1 MLGLARISIERPR
14 AALPARRA
22 VAAATSTGGGLR
34 PVAERITG
42 AATLGQMVLS
52 TSERGDDVALRH
64 PARGGG
70 ERTITYRQFGRH
82 AREIARGLIAL
93 GVDAGEVVSIL
104 SKTRAEWT
112 LCEAGAVC
120 AGAVIAPIYDTNSS
134 EECRHVLS
142 HSQAKVV
149 FCENQS
155 QVEKV
160 QAVRD
165 RCPHLQHVIAIE
177 GHAAG
182 ATAATAG
189 ASATTTGATAATT
202 TAISLAELRRGGRT
216 VDDEEV
222 ERRVRATKPGDVATL
237 VYTSGT
243 TGPPKG
249 CALTHANFL
258 AATAMYRGQLEL
270 DEIQPIIYMF
280 LPLAHVLARLAQTV
294 VLDIGGTLVYWSGW
308 PDRVLEEVSACEPTH
323 FVAVPRIYEKLHS
336 GVIGALESRDPISRA
351 LFAWALE
358 VGRRARRAQRA
369 GRTLSPV
376 SALRLGVA
384 ERFGLA
390 KVRELFGSRLQLA
403 LVGAAP
409 IDHELLEFF
418 DACGVL
424 VLEGY
429 GMTESC
435 ATATLNPAGA
445 PRFGTVGRALPASE
459 VMVDEDG
466 EVLLRGPHV
475 FAGYHRDPRATGAVF
490 ADGWLRTGDLGEL
503 SRDGYLTLTGRSKEL
518 IITAGGKNVTPV
530 NIESALRET
539 RWIAEAVVY
548 GDRRP
553 YLVAMVTLD
562 PDEAPKLAEQLGIAA
577 DLPSMARNE
586 QVHALLQSEI
596 DAANARFARVEQ
608 IKRFG
613 VLDRQL
619 TQDAGELTP
628 TMKVKRALVYER
640 YAEFFQGLYEQDGS
654 SSGTGPRAES
664 EPQRSLR

>member
-1 MLGLARISIERPR
+1 MATNTVARPTT
-14 AALPARRA
+14 A
-22 VAAATSTGGGLR
+22 GLR
-34 PVAERITG
+34 PVAERVTG

-70 ERTITYRQFGRH
+70 ERSITYRQFGRH
-82 AREIARGLIAL
+82 AREIARGLIAI

-104 SKTRAEWT
+104 SATRAEWT

-120 AGAVIAPIYDTNSS
+120 AGAVVAPIYDTNSA

-142 HSQAKVV
+142 HAEAKAV
-149 FCENQS
+149 FCENKS
-155 QVEKV
+155 QVEKI
-160 QAVRD
+160 QAIRS
-165 RCPHLQHVIAIE
+165 RCPHLEHVIVIE
-177 GHAAG
+177 GQ
-182 ATAATAG
+182 ATAD
-189 ASATTTGATAATT
+189 
-202 TAISLAELRRGGRT
+202 AISLAELRRGGRT
-216 VDDEEV
+216 IEEEEV
-222 ERRVRATKPGDVATL
+222 EQRVRATQPGDIATL

-270 DEIQPIIYMF
+270 DEIQPVIYMF

-294 VLDIGGTLVYWSGW
+294 VLDVGGTLVYWSGK
-308 PDRVLEEVSACEPTH
+308 PDLILEEVARCEPTH
-323 FVAVPRIYEKLHS
+323 FVAVPRLYEKLHT
-336 GVIGALESRDPISRA
+336 GVISALESRDPISRA

-358 VGRRARRAQRA
+358 VGRRARKAQRA
-369 GRTLSPV
+369 GRTLGPL
-376 SALRLGVA
+376 SALRLGLA
-384 ERFGLA
+384 ERVGLA
-390 KVRELFGSRLQLA
+390 KVRALFGERLQLA

-435 ATATLNPAGA
+435 ATATLNPAA
-445 PRFGTVGRALPASE
+445 SPRFGTVGQALPASE

-475 FAGYHRDPRATGAVF
+475 FAGYHRDRVATAATF
-490 ADGWLRTGDLGEL
+490 ADGWLRTGDLGTL
-503 SRDGYLTLTGRSKEL
+503 SPDGYLTLTGRSKEL

-553 YLVAMVTLD
+553 YLVSLVTLD
-562 PDEAPKLAEQLGIAA
+562 PDEALKLAEQLGIEPDPA
-577 DLPSMARNE
+577 SMATDER
-586 QVHALLQSEI
+586 VHEVLQADV
-596 DAANARFARVEQ
+596 DAANERFARVEQ
-608 IKRFG
+608 VKRFG
-613 VLDRQL
+613 ILDHQL
-619 TQDAGELTP
+619 TQTAGELTP
-628 TMKVKRALVYER
+628 TLKVKRAFVYER
-640 YAEFFQGLYEQDGS
+640 YADLFDALY
-654 SSGTGPRAES
+654 AES
-664 EPQRSLR
+664 QRSQPKRRQPSPDSP

>member
-22 VAAATSTGGGLR
+22 VAAATSTGDGLR

-82 AREIARGLIAL
+82 ARKIARGLIAL
-93 GVDAGEVVSIL
+93 GVDAGEVVAIL

-120 AGAVIAPIYDTNSS
+120 AGAVIVPIYDTNSS

-189 ASATTTGATAATT
+189 ASATTGATAATT

-216 VDDEEV
+216 VDEEEI

-258 AATAMYRGQLEL
+258 AATAMYRGALEL
-270 DEIQPIIYMF
+270 DDIQPLIYMF

-294 VLDIGGTLVYWSGW
+294 VLDVGGTLAYWSGD
-308 PDRVLEEVSACEPTH
+308 PAVVLEEMQRCEPTH
-323 FVAVPRIYEKLHS
+323 FVAVPRIYEKLHT
-336 GVIGALESRDPISRA
+336 GVLDEVERRGPAARV

-358 VGRRARRAQRA
+358 VGRRARGRRRA
-369 GRTLSPV
+369 GRTLDPV
-376 SALRLGVA
+376 SRVRLGVA
-384 ERFGLA
+384 ERVGLA
-390 KVRELFGSRLQLA
+390 RVRELFGPRLQMA

-459 VMVDEDG
+459 VMVAEDG

-490 ADGWLRTGDLGEL
+490 ADGWLRTGDLGTL
-503 SRDGYLTLTGRSKEL
+503 STDGYLTLTGRAKEL

-577 DLPSMARNE
+577 DLPSMAHNE

-613 VLDRQL
+613 VLDHQL

-640 YAEFFQGLYEQDGS
+640 YAEFFEALYE
-654 SSGTGPRAES
+654 
-664 EPQRSLR
+664 EPQS